1 MSGSSRKSLAGQR
14 PMKTGQAAN
23 PASAALASSQLHR
36 TRNPTEPKT
45 QL

>member
-1 MSGSSRKSLAGQR
+1 MNGSSKKSLAGQC
-14 PMKTGQAAN
+14 PMEIGQAAS